1 MFEQLTIEYFVGGE
15 KRTQIIEIVS
25 VGGYHPIEYEELLL
39 QDKSKESEEYVYV
52 VIFICDH
59 NLYEIYLQLFTSVN
73 IDKYQEYDTF
83 MLGPLD
89 ILRFKNTYTFEDIIK
104 ITIDFIKFVVKKNEI
119 KNLACGDDESVY
131 HQDEGEYEDEGV
143 EHQDEDEYDKG
154 EYKDIDRDK
163 DIAEYEKQ
171 KEKCAESYCEKKFEY
186 DSSTISKDELIK
198 VDIDETS
205 IYISN
210 FDLKKYEKDNY
221 FNDIQSYLNEFK
233 IPEIN
238 QEETYKEQKDIID
251 ELWLECYENIE
262 HLNTYIINK
271 KLDDKDTKFSDMLVL
286 LENNEILLKDKLAEL
301 ETISSVLLEKDSK
314 YLEKESKNLEKKKR
328 NDRIISLDAKI
339 KELLKQDHD
348 DIDFT
353 YYNFE
358 FISKWYK
365 GYTNMIATIKN
376 ENIVELECKIPLLED
391 KEKLER
397 EKEKTKFLEHTKK

>member
-1 MFEQLTIEYFVGGE
+1 MFEQLTIEYLVGGE
-15 KRTQIIEIVS
+15 KRTQIIEIVR
-25 VGGYHPIEYEELLL
+25 VGGYHPIENEERLLH
-39 QDKSKESEEYVYV
+39 DKSKESEEYVYV
-52 VIFICDH
+52 VICNH
-59 NLYEIYLQLFTSVN
+59 NLYEIYLQLFTSIN

-83 MLGPLD
+83 MHGTLD

-119 KNLACGDDESVY
+119 KNLACGDDEGVY

-143 EHQDEDEYDKG
+143 EHQDEDEYDKY

-198 VDIDETS
+198 VDIDET

-221 FNDIQSYLNEFK
+221 FNDIQTYLNEFK

-238 QEETYKEQKDIID
+238 QEETYKEQKDIIN

-262 HLNTYIINK
+262 RLKTYIINK

-353 YYNFE
+353 YYNFV

-397 EKEKTKFLEHTKK
+397 EKEKTKFLEYTKK

>member
-1 MFEQLTIEYFVGGE
+1 MFEQLTIEYLVGGE
-15 KRTQIIEIVS
+15 KRTQIIEIVR
-25 VGGYHPIEYEELLL
+25 VGGYHPIENEERLLH
-39 QDKSKESEEYVYV
+39 DKSKESEEYVYV
-52 VIFICDH
+52 VICNH
-59 NLYEIYLQLFTSVN
+59 NLYEIYLQLFTSLN
-73 IDKYQEYDTF
+73 IDEYQEYDTF

-119 KNLACGDDESVY
+119 KNLACGDDEGVY

-143 EHQDEDEYDKG
+143 EHQDEDEYDKY

-198 VDIDETS
+198 VDIDET

-221 FNDIQSYLNEFK
+221 FNDIQTYLNEFK

-238 QEETYKEQKDIID
+238 QEETYKEQKDIIN

-262 HLNTYIINK
+262 RLKTYIINK

-353 YYNFE
+353 YYNFV

-397 EKEKTKFLEHTKK
+397 EKEKTKFLEYTKK

>member
-1 MFEQLTIEYFVGGE
+1 MFEQLTIKYLDVRGE
-15 KRTQIIEIVS
+15 ERTQIIEIVR
-25 VGGYHPIEYEELLL
+25 VGDYLPIEYEERLI
-39 QDKSKESEEYVYV
+39 QDKIKESKEYVYV
-52 VIFICDH
+52 VIC
-59 NLYEIYLQLFTSVN
+59 NLMYLQLFTSLN
-73 IDKYQEYDTF
+73 IDEYQEYDTF

-104 ITIDFIKFVVKKNEI
+104 ITIEFIKFVVKKNEI
-119 KNLACGDDESVY
+119 KNLACGDDE
-131 HQDEGEYEDEGV
+131 GV
-143 EHQDEDEYDKG
+143 DYQDEDEY
-154 EYKDIDRDK
+154 
-163 DIAEYEKQ
+163 EKK
-171 KEKCAESYCEKKFEY
+171 KEKCAESYCEKILKY
-186 DSSTISKDELIK
+186 GSSISTDELIK

-221 FNDIQSYLNEFK
+221 FNDIQTYLNEFK

-262 HLNTYIINK
+262 RLNTYIINK

-301 ETISSVLLEKDSK
+301 ETISYVLLEKDSK
-314 YLEKESKNLEKKKR
+314 YLEKESKNLEKKKH
-328 NDRIISLDAKI
+328 NDRIISLNSEI
-339 KELLKQDHD
+339 EELLNQDHY

-376 ENIVELECKIPLLED
+376 ENIVELACKIPLLED

-397 EKEKTKFLEHTKK
+397 EKEKTKYLEHTKK

>member
-1 MFEQLTIEYFVGGE
+1 MFEQLPIEYFVGGE

-25 VGGYHPIEYEELLL
+25 VSGYHPIEYEELLL

-251 ELWLECYENIE
+251 ELWLECYEKIE
-262 HLNTYIINK
+262 RLKKYIINK

-353 YYNFE
+353 YYNFK

-376 ENIVELECKIPLLED
+376 ENIVELECKIHLLEN

>member
-1 MFEQLTIEYFVGGE
+1 MFEQLPIEYFVGGE

-39 QDKSKESEEYVYV
+39 QDKSKEIEEYVYV

-221 FNDIQSYLNEFK
+221 FNDIQTYLNEFK

-251 ELWLECYENIE
+251 ELWLECYEKIE
-262 HLNTYIINK
+262 LLKTYIINK

-301 ETISSVLLEKDSK
+301 ETISSILLEKDSK

-353 YYNFE
+353 YYKFE

-376 ENIVELECKIPLLED
+376 ENIVELECKIPLLEN

>member
-1 MFEQLTIEYFVGGE
+1 MFEQLPIEYFVGGE

-39 QDKSKESEEYVYV
+39 QDKSKEIEEYVYV

-143 EHQDEDEYDKG
+143 EHQDEDEYDKC

-221 FNDIQSYLNEFK
+221 FNDIQTYLNEFK

-251 ELWLECYENIE
+251 ELWLECYEKIE
-262 HLNTYIINK
+262 LLKTYIINK

-376 ENIVELECKIPLLED
+376 ENIVELECKIPLLEN

>member
-1 MFEQLTIEYFVGGE
+1 MFEQLPIEYFVGGE

-210 FDLKKYEKDNY
+210 FDLQKYEKDNY

-301 ETISSVLLEKDSK
+301 ETISSVLLEK
-314 YLEKESKNLEKKKR
+314 ESKNLEKKKR

-376 ENIVELECKIPLLED
+376 ENIVELECKIHLLEN

>member
-1 MFEQLTIEYFVGGE
+1 MFEQLPIEYFVGGE

-376 ENIVELECKIPLLED
+376 ENIVELECKIHLLEN

>member
-1 MFEQLTIEYFVGGE
+1 M
-15 KRTQIIEIVS
+15 
-25 VGGYHPIEYEELLL
+25 
-39 QDKSKESEEYVYV
+39 
-52 VIFICDH
+52 
-59 NLYEIYLQLFTSVN
+59 YLQLFTSLN
-73 IDKYQEYDTF
+73 IDEYQEYDTF

-104 ITIDFIKFVVKKNEI
+104 ITIEFIKFIVKKIEI

-143 EHQDEDEYDKG
+143 EHQDED
-154 EYKDIDRDK
+154 
-163 DIAEYEKQ
+163 EYEKQ

-221 FNDIQSYLNEFK
+221 FNDIQTYLNEFK

-301 ETISSVLLEKDSK
+301 ETISSVLLEK
-314 YLEKESKNLEKKKR
+314 ESKNLEKK
-328 NDRIISLDAKI
+328 A
-339 KELLKQDHD
+339 
-348 DIDFT
+348 
-353 YYNFE
+353 
-358 FISKWYK
+358 
-365 GYTNMIATIKN
+365 
-376 ENIVELECKIPLLED
+376 
-391 KEKLER
+391 
-397 EKEKTKFLEHTKK
+397 

>member
-1 MFEQLTIEYFVGGE
+1 MFEQLPIEYFVGGE

-210 FDLKKYEKDNY
+210 FDLKKYEKVNY
-221 FNDIQSYLNEFK
+221 FNDIQTYLNEFK

-376 ENIVELECKIPLLED
+376 ENIVELECKIHLLEN

>member
-1 MFEQLTIEYFVGGE
+1 MFEQLPIEYFVGGE

-39 QDKSKESEEYVYV
+39 QDKSKEIEEYVYV

-143 EHQDEDEYDKG
+143 EHQDEDEYDKC

-210 FDLKKYEKDNY
+210 FDLKKYEKVNY
-221 FNDIQSYLNEFK
+221 FNDIQTYLNEFK

-251 ELWLECYENIE
+251 ELWLECYEKIE
-262 HLNTYIINK
+262 LLKTYIINK